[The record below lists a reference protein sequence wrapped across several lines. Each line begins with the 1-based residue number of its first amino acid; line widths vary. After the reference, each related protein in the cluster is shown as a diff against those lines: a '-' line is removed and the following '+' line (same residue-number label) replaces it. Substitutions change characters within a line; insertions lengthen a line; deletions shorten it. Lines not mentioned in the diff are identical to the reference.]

1 VIKFLTVVARNL
13 VGLKPVCMCVRAC
26 VCSSADGCSPDDNN
40 QQDAGN
46 VGNALPS
53 PPPTPPPNGD
63 GPLSGPNSP
72 VVVANPEYFD
82 DLMPDSGSAIVV
94 GGLVA
99 ATAQETRPLRL
110 RSESTESTASDHDEY
125 DRLNGSSSSSSAGG
139 GGAGGAGTGVGSG
152 CAVPLSSVR
161 MPIVGKLSSN
171 GTATV
176 VVSAGLPHVFTESV
190 L

>member
-1 VIKFLTVVARNL
+1 
-13 VGLKPVCMCVRAC
+13 MCVR
-26 VCSSADGCSPDDNN
+26 VCLCSPDGCNSVDHNQEDADN
-40 QQDAGN
+40 
-46 VGNALPS
+46 VSNALPS

-63 GPLSGPNSP
+63 GPISGPNSP

-82 DLMPDSGSAIVV
+82 DLMPDSGSAIVA

-139 GGAGGAGTGVGSG
+139 GGGTGGSAAGGGRT
-152 CAVPLSSVR
+152 VPLSSVR
-161 MPIVGKLSSN
+161 LPTVGGKLSSN

-176 VVSAGLPHVFTESV
+176 VVSAGIPHVFTESV